1 MSTDQEQLLMT
12 AKQAAAV
19 LAISERT
26 LWKLTNDGQLPA
38 IRFGRIVRYDLTDLR
53 AFIAARRCGT
63 SA

>member
-1 MSTDQEQLLMT
+1 
-12 AKQAAAV
+12 V